1 MENGQWQRAAFD
13 RLRLS
18 GPFGQIP
25 NPAQAEPVEARAQL
39 ANKTM
44 TAKAAFTRA
53 EPDARRHSLIEACAR
68 VLARA
73 GAAGTSVRAIAL
85 EAGVS
90 PGLVGHY
97 FAGIDALVAA
107 TFAHVEAQ
115 VSAALDDALAQAGAE
130 PRARLDAYVT
140 ASFAPPVASGELLAT
155 WIAFWSLVR
164 SHPDI
169 ARQHDEQYA
178 QFRTR
183 LEALLGACGIA
194 LGNLRRAAIAVTAL
208 VDGLWLELSLSPGA
222 FSAAEASA
230 IARAQLDGLISTSR

>member
-1 MENGQWQRAAFD
+1 MSIPASTRAE
-13 RLRLS
+13 R
-18 GPFGQIP
+18 
-25 NPAQAEPVEARAQL
+25 
-39 ANKTM
+39 
-44 TAKAAFTRA
+44 AFTRA
-53 EPDARRHSLIEACAR
+53 EPDARRQSLIEACAQ
-68 VLARA
+68 VLAHN

-107 TFAHVEAQ
+107 TYGQVEAQ
-115 VSAALDDALAQAGAE
+115 VSAALDSALAQAGTD

-140 ASFAPPVASGELLAT
+140 ASFAPPIASGELLAT

-164 SHPDI
+164 SRPDI

-178 QFRTR
+178 RFRAR
-183 LEALLGACGIA
+183 LEALLAACGVA
-194 LGNLRRAAIAVTAL
+194 PARLRHTAIAVTAL

-222 FSAAEASA
+222 FSAAEACA
-230 IARAQLDGLISTSR
+230 IARAQLDALISTSRSTY